1 MTREEELELVRR
13 VQAGDSSSFEQLV
26 LDNQTK
32 VYNLALRTVGNE
44 DDAFDMSQEAFIK
57 AFNSIGSFRGESRF
71 SVWLYRLTM
80 NVCLDFLRS
89 EGRRAHGSL
98 TYIDEEDEK
107 ELEISD
113 ERFSPEAV
121 AEKNELRRSVNE
133 GLLKLPANYRAILLL
148 REIDGLS
155 YEEIGAALSLE
166 EGTVKSRIFRA
177 RKKLCEI
184 LSADGNYLSTEPSK
198 KRKGGVKRGQLQR

>member
-1 MTREEELELVRR
+1 MTREEELELVRK
-13 VQAGDSSSFEQLV
+13 VQDGDSSSFEQLV
-26 LDNQTK
+26 LENQTR

-57 AFNSIGSFRGESRF
+57 AYNSIGSFRGDSRF
-71 SVWLYRLTM
+71 SVWLYRLTV

-89 EGRRAHGSL
+89 EGRKAHSSL

-113 ERFSPEAV
+113 ERFSPEV
-121 AEKNELRRSVNE
+121 IAEKKELREAVNN
-133 GLLKLPANYRAILLL
+133 GLMQLPANYRAILLL

-155 YEEIGAALSLE
+155 YEEIGAALDLE

-177 RKKLCEI
+177 RKKLCSI
-184 LSADGNYLSTEPSK
+184 LSDGGNISKYAPSK
-198 KRKGGVKRGQLQR
+198 KAKGGVKHG